1 MVKSIPDPGS
11 EAELTLEFPHCYGG
25 CMSLPNWRIGRALG
39 IPIHVHASWF
49 VVFYFVTWS
58 LATGYLPETLPGLS
72 TPRYWGMGGIAAL
85 LLFLSVLLHELGHS
99 YVALRYKIPI
109 KQITLFIFGGMA
121 HMGKEPPSP
130 RAEFL
135 IAIAGPIVSLILG
148 AGCLGGAM
156 ALDSLFARSGFQG
169 LVVLGGL
176 LGLVNVQL
184 GLFNLIPGFPL
195 DGGRI
200 LRAGLWAWNKDFN
213 RATSQAALL
222 GIGFGVALG
231 LIGAILMVGAWSGAL
246 GQSIATNGGWLI
258 FIGAFLFSAA
268 LASRRQAA
276 MRTSLTSVT
285 VRQVMVHR
293 VVTLQ
298 PDMSI
303 QDAVDQYFVAHGFGG
318 FPVFEEGQVLGVVTV
333 RDVQAL
339 PTALWRWRRVREI
352 MRPASQAFCIPPD
365 WSIMQ
370 AMERMVQG
378 GWDRLVVME
387 NGAIVGLITRSTIAH
402 FLQLHQRET

>member
-1 MVKSIPDPGS
+1 MP
-11 EAELTLEFPHCYGG
+11 
-25 CMSLPNWRIGRALG
+25 LPNWKIGRALG

-49 VVFYFVTWS
+49 VVFFFMTWS

-72 TPRYWGMGGIAAL
+72 VPRYWGMGGIAAL

-99 YVALRYKIPI
+99 YVALRYQIPI
-109 KQITLFIFGGMA
+109 TQITLFIFGGMA

-135 IAIAGPIVSLILG
+135 IAMAGPLVSLILG
-148 AGCLGGAM
+148 AGCLGGVIM
-156 ALDSLFARSGFQG
+156 MDSFFARSGFQG
-169 LVVLGGL
+169 FVVLGGL
-176 LGLVNVQL
+176 LGMVNVQL

-195 DGGRI
+195 DGGRA
-200 LRAGLWAWNKDFN
+200 LRAGLWALNKDFD
-213 RATSQAALL
+213 RATSQAALA
-222 GIGFGVALG
+222 GIGFGVVFG
-231 LIGAILMVGAWSGAL
+231 VVGAVLMVGAWSGAM
-246 GQSIATNGGWLI
+246 GYSFATNGGWLI

-293 VVTLQ
+293 VVTLL
-298 PDMSI
+298 PDMSV
-303 QDAVDQYFVAHGFGG
+303 QEAADQYFVAHGFGG
-318 FPVFEEGQVLGVVTV
+318 FPVCEKGQVLGVVTV

-339 PTALWRWRRVREI
+339 PTALWPWRRVREI
-352 MRPASQAFCIPPD
+352 MRPASPAFCISPD
-365 WSIMQ
+365 WSVMQ

-387 NGAIVGLITRSTIAH
+387 NGAIVGLITRSAIAQ
-402 FLQLHQRET
+402 FLQLHKA